1 MKPDAEQDSLKK
13 LALIM
18 AVACVRNTCIEEFH
32 ARPQPQFL
40 TDADMKR
47 FNREVADKMY
57 TFLHYLL
64 GDDAEKRA
72 RFLAHME
79 PLLPYNWDQ
88 PSLYPGMVAVAEGK
102 IRSPEEVKSA
112 AGKPSGA

>member
-1 MKPDAEQDSLKK
+1 MKLDDDGDSFKK

-32 ARPQPQFL
+32 SRPQPQFL
-40 TDADMKR
+40 TDDDMKR
-47 FNREVADKMY
+47 FNREVADKLY

-64 GDDAEKRA
+64 RADPAERT
-72 RFLAHME
+72 RFMAHMQT
-79 PLLPYNWDQ
+79 LLPYNWDP

-102 IRSPEEVKSA
+102 IRTPDEVARMKREQPDS
-112 AGKPSGA
+112 

>member
-1 MKPDAEQDSLKK
+1 MKPDAEEDSFKK

-40 TDADMKR
+40 SDADMKR
-47 FNREVADKMY
+47 FNREVADKLY

-64 GDDAEKRA
+64 RADPAERA
-72 RFLAHME
+72 RFMAIME

-88 PSLYPGMVAVAEGK
+88 PSLYPGMVAAVEGK
-102 IRSPEEVKSA
+102 IRTPEEVKRA
-112 AGKPSGA
+112 TGKPSGA